1 MAPGALLKLD
11 DYRQVAPRGTV
22 DFLMR
27 IGERLR
33 GKRLVHVSSSRYGA
47 LAEGLNRVVAILSD
61 LGVETTW
68 EITIGTADFDQVG
81 RAVAKGLAG
90 TEQVITEAMLGR
102 LRETGV
108 DNARRLRLDADL
120 VMVHDAPP
128 LGLVEQRGDA
138 ARWVWRCHHDLSSAQ
153 PQLWNA
159 LRPMVQRY
167 DAAVF
172 SLARFAAPLSIPRFI
187 VYPAIDPLSE
197 RNREMTRSEQALQLD
212 RLHVPRDKP
221 ILLQV
226 GPFERQHDPI
236 GVINAYRLVKRHHDV
251 RLVLAGP
258 PPAPGGD
265 ALGDVQEAASHDP
278 DISVILPPAGSPDR
292 AERARAG
299 GHHRH
304 PETAQGRFHPGRR
317 ERDVEGQAG
326 DRHHRGRHP
335 ISDGRQRD
343 RVYRGNRGGRRV
355 PHPATAVQPR
365 AHRPHGRGGARAR
378 APELPGDPP
387 PERLPGP
394 ARPSDAVMDTAT
406 LPDEVQAVVERL
418 GGADVVVGL
427 ATSGPVPALAAVA
440 AAVRTGLDAH
450 SRARPRRSSTSTRRR
465 RRRAPPP

>member
-68 EITIGTADFDQVG
+68 EITIGTADFDQVS

-278 DISVILPPAGSPDR
+278 DIVVILLPPDPQTELNAL
-292 AERARAG
+292 ERAATIAIQKPLKADFTLEVASAMWKGKPVIGTIAG
-299 GHHRH
+299 GI
-304 PETAQGRFHPGRR
+304 PFQMVVNVTGYTVET
-317 ERDVEGQAG
+317 VEGAAF
-326 DRHHRGRHP
+326 R
-335 ISDGRQRD
+335 IRQLLS
-343 RVYRGNRGGRRV
+343 N
-355 PHPATAVQPR
+355 
-365 AHRPHGRGGARAR
+365 
-378 APELPGDPP
+378 PELIGRMGAAGR
-387 PERLPGP
+387 EHVRRNFLVT
-394 ARPSDAVMDTAT
+394 RHLSDY
-406 LPDEVQAVVERL
+406 
-418 GGADVVVGL
+418 L
-427 ATSGPVPALAAVA
+427 ALLAH
-440 AAVRTGLDAH
+440 L
-450 SRARPRRSSTSTRRR
+450 TR
-465 RRRAPPP
+465 

>member
-1 MAPGALLKLD
+1 MAAALLKLD

-33 GKRLVHVSSSRYGA
+33 GKRLAHVSASRYGP
-47 LAEGLNRVVAILSD
+47 LAEGLNRVVAILND

-68 EITIGTADFDQVG
+68 EITIGTADFDQVS

-90 TEQVITEAMLGR
+90 TEQVITESMLGR

-120 VMVHDAPP
+120 VMVHDAGPV
-128 LGLVEQRGDA
+128 GLVEQRGDA
-138 ARWVWRCHHDLSSAQ
+138 ARWVWRCHHDLSAAQ

-197 RNREMTRSEQALQLD
+197 RNREMTRSEQALQMD

-226 GPFERQHDPI
+226 GPFERQHDPL

-278 DISVILPPAGSPDR
+278 DIAVILLPPDPQIELNAL
-292 AERARAG
+292 ERAATIAIQKPLKADFTLEVASAMWKGKPVIGTIAG
-299 GHHRH
+299 GI
-304 PETAQGRFHPGRR
+304 PFQMVVNVTGYTVET
-317 ERDVEGQAG
+317 VEGAAF
-326 DRHHRGRHP
+326 R
-335 ISDGRQRD
+335 IRQLLS
-343 RVYRGNRGGRRV
+343 N
-355 PHPATAVQPR
+355 
-365 AHRPHGRGGARAR
+365 
-378 APELPGDPP
+378 PELIGRMGAAGR
-387 PERLPGP
+387 EHVRRNFLVT
-394 ARPSDAVMDTAT
+394 RHLSDY
-406 LPDEVQAVVERL
+406 
-418 GGADVVVGL
+418 L
-427 ATSGPVPALAAVA
+427 ALLAH
-440 AAVRTGLDAH
+440 L
-450 SRARPRRSSTSTRRR
+450 TR
-465 RRRAPPP
+465 